1 MLIGRGEAEE
11 AEEGAEVTLA
21 AREETVVA
29 VVLLFL
35 VDVDGGAEV
44 MVGVELEVEVE
55 VADKAEL
62 VVDVTAAVVDGS
74 MR

>member
-21 AREETVVA
+21 GREEETVVA

-44 MVGVELEVEVE
+44 MVGVELEVEV
-55 VADKAEL
+55 ADKAEL